1 MWQWHSEVGKNVCKM
16 LCHQQSLHSPSL
28 LVALPPS
35 FLCHVFAVCAT
46 SVAASVTVL
55 WWDTVPTVG
64 CVVSLCCWLQVV
76 HSFLG
81 AFFAHTAISKLCVF
95 EPQHTAVSGNRSI
108 FWWSAMHS
116 RLYHLVAEGEAY
128 FWRDVGEGWTR
139 RRWGEEEEMRRRWG
153 EMRACECE
161 RGRGEVDAHAEGG
174 A

>member
-1 MWQWHSEVGKNVCKM
+1 MWRWHSEVGKNVCKM
-16 LCHQQSLHSPSL
+16 LCHQQSLHPPSL

-35 FLCHVFAVCAT
+35 VLCHVFAFCAT

-95 EPQHTAVSGNRSI
+95 EPQRTAVIVAIGASSGGQRCTRGFTTLLLREKHIS
-108 FWWSAMHS
+108 
-116 RLYHLVAEGEAY
+116 EGMS
-128 FWRDVGEGWTR
+128 VKGEQGGGGGR
-139 RRWGEEEEMRRRWG
+139 RKRWEGDGEK
-153 EMRACECE
+153 CE
-161 RGRGEVDAHAEGG
+161 HANVREGG
-174 A
+174 R